1 MENSMPRWR
10 DTAPSKSSAHRKN
23 RWHLKLPDIETAD
36 SDFSLT
42 PYEMRRKIKQVREL
56 TGQN

>member
-1 MENSMPRWR
+1 MPRWR